1 MATHGEI
8 RWPSVG
14 TFDGRLRGDS
24 HGRRQEVKLLRR
36 ASHPMLA
43 VKRAPKSTDPSATA
57 ICSICVSDGVG
68 TVHVVTCLAILL
80 THTICEVATTGTTS
94 SARSAD

>member
-24 HGRRQEVKLLRR
+24 HGRR
-36 ASHPMLA
+36 H
-43 VKRAPKSTDPSATA
+43 TDPH
-57 ICSICVSDGVG
+57 VS
-68 TVHVVTCLAILL
+68 LS
-80 THTICEVATTGTTS
+80 THTARAVRLEDTAPQYLQCTNS
-94 SARSAD
+94 SGFRVRRP